1 MIKLSIEEKAKAYDE
16 ALERAQAL
24 YNDKNEIGY
33 ANAESVLEEVFP
45 LLKESEDER
54 IRKELIEHCRNTR
67 CVTEE
72 GAERIAKWISWL
84 EKQEGCEYIKK
95 DWLEHIKQSWYKE
108 GFIDGK
114 YTPKELT
121 INDVATLNEL
131 IDFLENGTEK
141 LQHDLTLYANWL
153 KTQFPTNEKQGE
165 QKLPIK
171 KLPSE
176 MKSIGES
183 LGFTSQEICDKYNQ
197 MVSDLIM
204 SDGNEIKP
212 KFKVGD
218 TIRLK
223 NSTAEYTIESISGG
237 CYHGRGWG
245 LNIIDADKSGDYVL
259 VEQKP
264 TDKVEPKFKIGDWV
278 VFDGETLHITNVT
291 ENGYSTEDGVI
302 PFRCEKETKLWTI
315 ADAKGGDVLTNGDF
329 PCIFKRCDD
338 NGSLYVYCGINAHN
352 DFSIL
357 SEDPENVWDDYS
369 KQYFPATKEQRDL
382 LFQKMKEAGYEW
394 DAEKKELKKIE
405 DEEYNGEDYGIDSL
419 FHAQRILEKTLGS
432 VDGYQTDDGILSHQ
446 CAITAVKKLYEQK
459 PAEWKQENVEELS
472 EFENAMMHIGYSF
485 FGKRGGLDPNDT
497 SSVKVQA
504 QYLLELAQKSAEWS
518 EENEHRVKDTIYFL
532 ETAKKHYASTVEL
545 GACIDWLKS
554 LKDRYTWKPS
564 DEQIKQLGWIAKQN
578 KDNMI
583 GKELIS
589 LYQDLKKLREE

>member
-1 MIKLSIEEKAKAYDE
+1 MEKLSIEEKAKAYDE
-16 ALERAQAL
+16 ALERAKIL

-131 IDFLENGTEK
+131 IDLLENGTAK

-153 KTQFPTNEKQGE
+153 KTQFPTNEKQ
-165 QKLPIK
+165 
-171 KLPSE
+171 S
-176 MKSIGES
+176 
-183 LGFTSQEICDKYNQ
+183 
-197 MVSDLIM
+197 
-204 SDGNEIKP
+204 
-212 KFKVGD
+212 
-218 TIRLK
+218 
-223 NSTAEYTIESISGG
+223 
-237 CYHGRGWG
+237 
-245 LNIIDADKSGDYVL
+245 
-259 VEQKP
+259 EQKP
-264 TDKVEPKFKIGDWV
+264 ADKVEPKFKVGDWV
-278 VFDGETLHITNVT
+278 VSPNGVYWHIDAIQNGRYEVTADTGQCGNWPLDTNI
-291 ENGYSTEDGVI
+291 Y
-302 PFRCEKETKLWTI
+302 RLWTI
-315 ADAKGGDVLTNGDF
+315 QDAKDGNVLTNGDF

-382 LFQKMKEAGYEW
+382 LFQKMHEAGYEW
-394 DAEKKELKKIE
+394 DEEEKKLKE
-405 DEEYNGEDYGIDSL
+405 TDNEEVNGEDYGIDGL
-419 FHAQRILEKTLGS
+419 WHAQRILEKTLGS

-459 PAEWKQENVEELS
+459 PKRMISAEAKEALYDKPDWSEKDENVLEDIEEAII
-472 EFENAMMHIGYSF
+472 NYWHG
-485 FGKRGGLDPNDT
+485 DT
-497 SSVKVQA
+497 QDI
-504 QYLLELAQKSAEWS
+504 LL
-518 EENEHRVKDTIYFL
+518 
-532 ETAKKHYASTVEL
+532 
-545 GACIDWLKS
+545 DWLKS
-554 LKDRYTWKPS
+554 LKDKYTWKPS
-564 DEQIKQLGWIAKQN
+564 DEQMKQLVWIAEQN

-589 LYQDLKKLREE
+589 LYQDLKKLREG